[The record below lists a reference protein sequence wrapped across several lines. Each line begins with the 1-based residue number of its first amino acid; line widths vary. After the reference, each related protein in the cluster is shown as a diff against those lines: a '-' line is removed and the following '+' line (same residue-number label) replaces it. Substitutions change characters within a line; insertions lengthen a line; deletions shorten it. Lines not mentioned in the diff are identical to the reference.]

1 MRKKI
6 FIEYSKERV
15 VLSDVLP
22 YETPLI
28 FSNRYFYHYLQ
39 KKEHSEKDEK
49 YKSRKNKAYAEIEN
63 ILFNTCLKNQ
73 PFRFNINHKENDFRE
88 LNIVHPHNQIKIV
101 DFYEKY
107 KYQIIYFCSLSPF
120 SIRKPMSIARFSF
133 YNDILHKKSEDGNL
147 EHCMIE
153 QDDNE
158 YENLKSF
165 FTYQKYSNIHK
176 FYESYSFHRCE
187 KKFNKLI
194 KIDIAKCFDSIY
206 THTISWAI
214 FNKSIVK
221 DNIDDSR
228 QTFAGEF
235 DTLMQ
240 NLNANET
247 NGIVIGPE
255 FSRIFSELILQK
267 IDRNIYDKLLIP
279 DEFGNRLIHKKN
291 YEIFRYV
298 DDYFVFYNSD
308 VEKNII
314 LKEFKL
320 ALKDYNLHVSDS
332 KTIVY
337 DKPII
342 TEISLAKQHISDLFN
357 DHLKLKE
364 ANTNDDVDKNSELYF
379 SSNNVITRFKSIIKE
394 TQVDYKDIMNYSLA
408 VLDNK
413 TKKLVNKWKS
423 LPKNDI
429 NYKIEKQF
437 EKGFLEILDVS
448 FFLYS
453 VSPRV
458 NSTIKLCL
466 ILNKIISFLK
476 KNKTNSNAEP
486 FSKNSKHN
494 VFKKIS
500 DEISLILQKNKSTKA
515 TQIEAL
521 YLLIALAQLGREYR
535 LAPKVLCSYFNIELN
550 DSKVTIRTELNY
562 FSITVLLFY
571 IKDIQLY
578 KDIKDELKDYIL
590 KRFDDNKNIE
600 WRVNT
605 ELVLLLMD
613 ILACPYLDIHNK
625 FRKTK
630 IIDARKRNSN
640 SLDRYIKEE
649 KDFRYQYKKKVL
661 YLLGI
666 KNNQINLIE
675 SQKYWFVKWTDFD
688 FGMELQA
695 KRSQEVY

>member
-1 MRKKI
+1 M
-6 FIEYSKERV
+6 
-15 VLSDVLP
+15 
-22 YETPLI
+22 
-28 FSNRYFYHYLQ
+28 
-39 KKEHSEKDEK
+39 
-49 YKSRKNKAYAEIEN
+49 
-63 ILFNTCLKNQ
+63 
-73 PFRFNINHKENDFRE
+73 
-88 LNIVHPHNQIKIV
+88 
-101 DFYEKY
+101 
-107 KYQIIYFCSLSPF
+107 
-120 SIRKPMSIARFSF
+120 
-133 YNDILHKKSEDGNL
+133 
-147 EHCMIE
+147 
-153 QDDNE
+153 
-158 YENLKSF
+158 
-165 FTYQKYSNIHK
+165 
-176 FYESYSFHRCE
+176 
-187 KKFNKLI
+187 
-194 KIDIAKCFDSIY
+194 
-206 THTISWAI
+206 
-214 FNKSIVK
+214 
-221 DNIDDSR
+221 
-228 QTFAGEF
+228 
-235 DTLMQ
+235 
-240 NLNANET
+240 
-247 NGIVIGPE
+247 
-255 FSRIFSELILQK
+255 
-267 IDRNIYDKLLIP
+267 
-279 DEFGNRLIHKKN
+279 
-291 YEIFRYV
+291 
-298 DDYFVFYNSD
+298 
-308 VEKNII
+308 
-314 LKEFKL
+314 
-320 ALKDYNLHVSDS
+320 
-332 KTIVY
+332 
-337 DKPII
+337 
-342 TEISLAKQHISDLFN
+342 AKQQISDLFS

-364 ANTNDDVDKNSELYF
+364 TNTNNDIDKKIELYF
-379 SSNNVITRFKSIIKE
+379 SSNNLITRFKSIIKE

-413 TKKLVNKWKS
+413 TKKLINKWKDLS
-423 LPKNDI
+423 KEGI

-476 KNKTNSNAEP
+476 KNKTNNNTEP